1 MDTVV
6 VAGNTERVVVGNSEP
21 VVAGNKQPAVV
32 GNSEL
37 LVVGSDGGG
46 DDDAHT
52 HTHDLPTRDH
62 VAHNYRNQ
70 HKIAEKTR

>member
-1 MDTVV
+1 M
-6 VAGNTERVVVGNSEP
+6 VAGNTERVVVGNSERA
-21 VVAGNKQPAVV
+21 VAGNKQPAVV

-52 HTHDLPTRDH
+52 HDLPTRDH
-62 VAHNYRNQ
+62 VVHNYRNQ